1 MFRLLLGPKNV
12 PTFVERTLQR
22 QFHLMFLQDWHPS
35 LKRWGKNYLLFRNYS
50 DNYHFSKIYIVS
62 LQYAW
67 HASLKKTNWSDKNSF
82 TFCTILLTTD
92 ARSRGHD
99 ILNTLGPGHGITD
112 NSNTIKT
119 WKKTHHSPL
128 SLSLI
133 SSLYFL
139 SNNLCMHGRKKKKNY
154 HETVDYLSPLH
165 RWSFLCLRLYSIP
178 ISRVTCV

>member
-119 WKKTHHSPL
+119 WKKTHHSRVFL
-128 SLSLI
+128 SLSLLFP
-133 SSLYFL
+133 LYIFFRTTYV
-139 SNNLCMHGRKKKKNY
+139 CMAVKKKKIITKPSTIY
-154 HETVDYLSPLH
+154 HLCIDDLFSVYDFTQYL
-165 RWSFLCLRLYSIP
+165 Y
-178 ISRVTCV
+178 RV

>member
-119 WKKTHHSPL
+119 WKKTHHSRVF
-128 SLSLI
+128 LSLI

-139 SNNLCMHGRKKKKNY
+139 SNNLCMHARKKKKK
-154 HETVDYLSPLH
+154 LS
-165 RWSFLCLRLYSIP
+165 RNRRLFITFASMIFSLSTTLLNTYI
-178 ISRVTCV
+178 VTCV